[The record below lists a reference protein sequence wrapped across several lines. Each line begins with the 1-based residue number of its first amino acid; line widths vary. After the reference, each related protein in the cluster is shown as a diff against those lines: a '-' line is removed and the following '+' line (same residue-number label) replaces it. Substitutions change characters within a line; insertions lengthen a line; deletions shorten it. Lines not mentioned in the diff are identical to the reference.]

1 MRQQQLVRRSFSEIC
16 SYAIHK
22 NCGVCVCERE
32 TVCVNVC
39 EHVCVSVC
47 VCETEKVC
55 VSVCVREREAVCVC
69 VCVCMGWRGWEG
81 ETILSRSDSIC

>member
-1 MRQQQLVRRSFSEIC
+1 MRQQQLVRSFSEIC

-22 NCGVCVCERE
+22 NCGVCVCVCVCVCERE

-47 VCETEKVC
+47 V
-55 VSVCVREREAVCVC
+55 
-69 VCVCMGWRGWEG
+69 
-81 ETILSRSDSIC
+81 